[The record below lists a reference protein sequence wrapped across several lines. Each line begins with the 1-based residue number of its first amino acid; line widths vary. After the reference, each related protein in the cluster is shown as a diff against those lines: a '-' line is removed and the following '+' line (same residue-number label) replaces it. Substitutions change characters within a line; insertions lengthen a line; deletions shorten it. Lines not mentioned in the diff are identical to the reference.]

1 MKNKMRR
8 QFQLEKILMQMMI
21 DVNYIHNT
29 QYGIDLLKLCEK
41 RMITV
46 VGNYITFYA
55 VGYVLR
61 MHMVFVA

>member
-1 MKNKMRR
+1 
-8 QFQLEKILMQMMI
+8 MMI
-21 DVNYIHNT
+21 DVNYIHST
-29 QYGIDLLKLCEK
+29 QHEIDLLKLCEN

-46 VGNYITFYA
+46 VGNYFTFNA